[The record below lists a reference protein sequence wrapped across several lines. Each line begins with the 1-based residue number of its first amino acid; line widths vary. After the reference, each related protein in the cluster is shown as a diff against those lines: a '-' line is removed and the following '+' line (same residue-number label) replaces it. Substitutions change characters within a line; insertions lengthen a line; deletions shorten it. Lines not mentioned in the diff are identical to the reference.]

1 MTVAFEE
8 SGQPVAY
15 GAVAN
20 LSEGGACVWT
30 AAHFDV
36 GQELSLR
43 LSGARE
49 PQPVESCGRVIW
61 ESAEATEGQEAHR
74 YGLEWVTPSTEYRR
88 QLRRMAGLA

>member
-49 PQPVESCGRVIW
+49 PQPLESRGRVIW
-61 ESAEATEGQEAHR
+61 ESAEAEEGREAHR
-74 YGLEWVTPSTEYRR
+74 YGLQWVTPSADYRK